1 MMVYPDTPVVRKFL
15 TLKYREM
22 VKANGKTTFSNLT
35 APMYEPTVTADGKH
49 GLSSYQ
55 GFWRSLK
62 EHLEELGNAVTVI
75 DNRPSFPEP
84 NFAQALLGLRP
95 FQKGWI
101 IRALQ
106 DGNSGLIGAPT
117 RFGKCMS
124 PETEVLMFDG
134 SLKEVRDIKEGD
146 LVMGPDSKP
155 RTVASVCSG
164 RDQMYRVVPNK
175 GDAWVCTQDHILS
188 LQCTGGANFDG
199 YKSGDIV
206 NITVTDYLKKSATFK
221 HCFKQYQAA
230 VEFDSSPVPHD
241 PYVVGTW
248 LGDGRH
254 LRRHPAWRHNPALT
268 IPREYLAND
277 RETRLQVLAGLLDTD
292 GHLVRGKAIEISSK
306 YDQLAKDIAFLGR
319 SLGFRVTSRLKKST
333 IKSSGFEGW
342 YHRLF
347 ICGDLGSIPFKRA
360 DKWSDIESKPKVDPL
375 RTGFKVEAIGE
386 GDYAGFTLVEE
397 DARFVLGNF
406 AVTHNSYGMTALCRA
421 FPNSKTV
428 VVAPGVS
435 LCEQLYDHFVET
447 LPHRDVRGVYTGS
460 RNKHQGPDITVC
472 SMDSMDKMDPDDTD
486 LLIIDEPH
494 AVVADERLPKLAA
507 FTKSRKYG
515 FGATLTGRFDKK
527 DRLIEGLIGPVIT
540 NVTYKE
546 AVGLGAISPLK
557 VIMVK
562 IPFSKDVI
570 PGARVERQTV
580 YKRLLTQSAKTARL
594 VKKIID
600 EVVPSDWQTMA
611 FIMDE
616 KQADFYMQEAFPPHG
631 TIAMAKKM
639 SPKER
644 KDVTNRIATGEL
656 VRVLASNIYV
666 QGITFPD
673 LKVVI
678 NLAGGGANTTAIQ
691 KPGRLLQVRPGKNYG
706 VMIDFVFECVDSAQ
720 EDRKNPPYMGIVGE
734 SWARHKAYADIGY
747 DIEFVSSA
755 EQAAEIVRRSYGD
768 HEPLPAK
775 IEPPP
780 PEPAA
785 NKAQNLMS
793 LLFGQ
798 SDNDPPW

>member
-62 EHLEELGNAVTVI
+62 EHLEELGNTVTVI
-75 DNRPSFPEP
+75 DNRPAFPEP
-84 NFAQALLGLRP
+84 NFAKAILGLRP
-95 FQKGWI
+95 FQKSWI
-101 IRALQ
+101 IRALM
-106 DGNSGLIGAPT
+106 DNNSGLIGAPT
-117 RFGKCMS
+117 RFGK
-124 PETEVLMFDG
+124 
-134 SLKEVRDIKEGD
+134 
-146 LVMGPDSKP
+146 
-155 RTVASVCSG
+155 
-164 RDQMYRVVPNK
+164 
-175 GDAWVCTQDHILS
+175 
-188 LQCTGGANFDG
+188 
-199 YKSGDIV
+199 
-206 NITVTDYLKKSATFK
+206 
-221 HCFKQYQAA
+221 
-230 VEFDSSPVPHD
+230 
-241 PYVVGTW
+241 
-248 LGDGRH
+248 
-254 LRRHPAWRHNPALT
+254 
-268 IPREYLAND
+268 
-277 RETRLQVLAGLLDTD
+277 
-292 GHLVRGKAIEISSK
+292 
-306 YDQLAKDIAFLGR
+306 
-319 SLGFRVTSRLKKST
+319 
-333 IKSSGFEGW
+333 
-342 YHRLF
+342 
-347 ICGDLGSIPFKRA
+347 
-360 DKWSDIESKPKVDPL
+360 
-375 RTGFKVEAIGE
+375 
-386 GDYAGFTLVEE
+386 
-397 DARFVLGNF
+397 
-406 AVTHNSYGMTALCRA
+406 SYGMTALCNA
-421 FPNSKTV
+421 FPTCRTV

-435 LCEQLYDHFVET
+435 LCEQLYEHFLEV

-460 RNKHQGPDITVC
+460 RNKHQGPDITIC
-472 SMDSMDKMDPDDTD
+472 SMDSMDKMDSDDTD

-546 AVGLGAISPLK
+546 AVSLGAISPLK

-616 KQADFYMQEAFPPHG
+616 KQADFYMKEAFPPHG

-706 VMIDFVFECVDSAQ
+706 VMIDFIFECVDSAQ
-720 EDRKNPPYMGIVGE
+720 EDRKSPPYMGIVGE

-780 PEPAA
+780 PEPAT

-793 LLFGQ
+793 LLFGPPA
-798 SDNDPPW
+798 DEPPW